1 MQRFTTAER
10 VSASEAIHDR
20 IELKFID
27 CFVNDPDARN
37 IPAHSLVVFLNYL
50 ATPPELIRDE
60 LRSNRNARRSETAQ
74 HTTGAAAHG
83 MIFTRAGG
91 TRADFRKLDVRKS
104 PSLLRDNAGEIPR
117 PLFAGRLRANVTS
130 LQSLISIRLTADLK
144 LNPTHYVRHSL
155 PRGRRRQVLA
165 PFADVFEREESPDT
179 GTEQSLDGRDNW
191 IPLTEANAYPRT
203 ASEIAALRQQYFLSV
218 HSRYAYE
225 IETAARRCRFE
236 VQPSPLAYRGQLGV
250 CESYWEFLHDEPIRL
265 VEAMEPIVLR
275 FCAYVEAHKFVR
287 ENIVNSVMLRCT
299 VRKGVILRIYSKTN
313 RRIRIEVEHD
323 LSSCNVPVEGEIAF
337 QSLADL
343 EAGLETM
350 REDSARIVNQF
361 LEMADEPSAHNAT
374 QLSPA
379 ALWLRV
385 LGATRDDA
393 EQAEQILQLFCTT
406 GRIVANKLN
415 PLTPAIK
422 QLGRWGFVRNRARS
436 NVYYP
441 SAACRYAVQVLAE
454 IGRLPMLFHN
464 PAALERRRARG
475 T

>member
-27 CFVNDPDARN
+27 CFVCDPDAGN
-37 IPAHSLVVFLNYL
+37 HPTSSLEVFLNYL
-50 ATPPELIRDE
+50 ASPPALIRDE
-60 LRSNRNARRSETAQ
+60 LRRHRNARQSETR
-74 HTTGAAAHG
+74 HPTTGAGAHG

-225 IETAARRCRFE
+225 IETAASRCRFE
-236 VQPSPLAYRGQLGV
+236 VQPIPLAYRGQLGV

-265 VEAMEPIVLR
+265 VEAMESTVAR
-275 FCAYVEAHKFVR
+275 FCRTVAAHRYIR
-287 ENIVNSVMLRCT
+287 ENEENALMLRCT
-299 VRKGVILRIYSKTN
+299 VRAGVILRIYAKTN
-313 RRIRIEVEHD
+313 RRIRIEIEHD
-323 LSSCNVPVEGEIAF
+323 LSSCNIPVEGEITF
-337 QSLADL
+337 QNLAGL
-343 EAGLETM
+343 EAGLGDLRRDAAT
-350 REDSARIVNQF
+350 IVNQF
-361 LEMADEPSAHNAT
+361 LEMFGQESGPLASQHSPMDLIWGVIRAT
-374 QLSPA
+374 NYDSFMAQ
-379 ALWLRV
+379 R
-385 LGATRDDA
+385 
-393 EQAEQILQLFCTT
+393 ILKILCPT
-406 GRIVANKLN
+406 GRIVARE
-415 PLTPAIK
+415 TDDFRPAVK
-422 QLGRWGFVRNRARS
+422 QLKSWGILTNRRGT
-436 NVYYP
+436 NVYAPAPPY
-441 SAACRYAVQVLAE
+441 RYAARFLRE
-454 IGRLPMLFHN
+454 NGRLALFYGR
-464 PAALERRRARG
+464 PPTDG
-475 T
+475 